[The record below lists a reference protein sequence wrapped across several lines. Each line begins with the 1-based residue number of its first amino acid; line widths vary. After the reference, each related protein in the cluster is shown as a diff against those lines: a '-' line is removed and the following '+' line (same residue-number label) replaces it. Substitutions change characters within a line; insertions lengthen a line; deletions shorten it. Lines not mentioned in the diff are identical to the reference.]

1 MKIAIFGST
10 GMVGKGILYEC
21 LESDKVTEIIAVNRS
36 PLGMNHPKL
45 REIIHSD
52 FFDPSTIENDLTGLD
67 ACFFPLGVSVVGMS
81 EKEYTRITY
90 DLTIGIAKTLARLNS
105 DMTFCYVSGVGTDS
119 TEKGRSMWAR
129 VKGRTE
135 NELLAMPFK
144 NAYMFRPG
152 YIQPMKGIKSKTAW
166 YNAMYV
172 VAKPLYF
179 IFKALAP
186 NSVTTTVTIG
196 QAMINCVAGN
206 GEKKVLD
213 VREINELGDRGIGG
227 L

>member
-1 MKIAIFGST
+1 
-10 GMVGKGILYEC
+10 
-21 LESDKVTEIIAVNRS
+21 
-36 PLGMNHPKL
+36 
-45 REIIHSD
+45 
-52 FFDPSTIENDLTGLD
+52 
-67 ACFFPLGVSVVGMS
+67 
-81 EKEYTRITY
+81 
-90 DLTIGIAKTLARLNS
+90 
-105 DMTFCYVSGVGTDS
+105 
-119 TEKGRSMWAR
+119 
-129 VKGRTE
+129 
-135 NELLAMPFK
+135 
-144 NAYMFRPG
+144 
-152 YIQPMKGIKSKTAW
+152 MKGIKSKTAW